1 MLNKI
6 KSQLKDCSYISF
18 VKTKVRTENGFVDRD
33 AVKAVILRPD
43 GKRDKVE
50 LVLPVRINNLT
61 EENYEQI
68 LSYLKNKEYNHVS

>member
-6 KSQLKDCSYISF
+6 KDELKDCSYISF
-18 VKTKVRTENGFVDRD
+18 VKTKVKTENGFVDRD

-50 LVLPVRINNLT
+50 LVLPVRVSSLT

-68 LSYLKNKEYNHVS
+68 LNHLKNKEYNHVS